1 MEKRMNM
8 EKNDSI
14 INFKERKDEEM
25 MCREDKKK
33 IDELVENFENL
44 EISESVEARIQETY
58 RKILGD
64 SAGKN

>member
-1 MEKRMNM
+1 MNM

-33 IDELVENFENL
+33 IDELVENFENM

>member
-1 MEKRMNM
+1 M

-14 INFKERKDEEM
+14 INFKERKDEKM

-33 IDELVENFENL
+33 IDELVENFENM

>member
-14 INFKERKDEEM
+14 INFKERKDEKM

-33 IDELVENFENL
+33 IDELVEQA
-44 EISESVEARIQETY
+44 I
-58 RKILGD
+58 
-64 SAGKN
+64 

>member
-33 IDELVENFENL
+33 IDELVENFENM

>member
-1 MEKRMNM
+1 M

>member
-1 MEKRMNM
+1 M

-33 IDELVENFENL
+33 IDELVENFENM

>member
-14 INFKERKDEEM
+14 INFKERKDEKM

-33 IDELVENFENL
+33 IDELVENFENM